1 MVIFPNAKINIGL
14 NIIGKRSDGFH
25 DLETIFYPV
34 AVKDVLEIISSEN
47 EADQDIIFTSSGN
60 EINVTDK
67 DNLCVKAFHLIKNDF
82 SQVPAIKMHLHK
94 HIPMGAGMG
103 GGSADASSVLLLLNK
118 QFNLNISENKLH
130 EYALKLGSDC
140 PFFINNKPS
149 FAVGRGEKLQ
159 PINIDLS
166 GYKIL
171 IINPGIHV
179 NTGEAFQ
186 ELDYNNFSAPGEL
199 QQNIQTDIHTWKT
212 FIKNDFEL
220 SVFKKFSEIAAIKS
234 KLYEAGAIFSSM
246 SGSGSA
252 VFGIFSK
259 YSTAENIK
267 FPPHYFCQLV

>member
-34 AVKDVLEIISSEN
+34 AVKDVLEIISSKN

-82 SQVPAIKMHLHK
+82 PQLPAVKMHLHK
-94 HIPMGAGMG
+94 HIPIGAGMG
-103 GGSADASSVLLLLNK
+103 GGSADASSVLLLLDK
-118 QFNLNISENKLH
+118 QFNLNISENKLQ

-140 PFFINNKPS
+140 PFFIYNKPS
-149 FAVGRGEKLQ
+149 FAAGRGEKLATL
-159 PINIDLS
+159 NIDLS
-166 GYKIL
+166 GCKIL
-171 IINPGIHV
+171 IIHPGIHV
-179 NTGEAFQ
+179 NTGEAFKK
-186 ELDYNNFSAPGEL
+186 LNYNNFSAPGEL
-199 QQNIQTDIHTWKT
+199 QQYIQTDIYNWKT
-212 FIKNDFEL
+212 CIKNDFEI
-220 SVFKKFSEIAAIKS
+220 SVFKKYPEIAAIKS
-234 KLYEAGAIFSSM
+234 KLYEAGAIYSSM

-259 YSTAENIK
+259 DSTAENIK

>member
-34 AVKDVLEIISSEN
+34 AVKDVLEIISSKN

-82 SQVPAIKMHLHK
+82 PQLPAVKMHLHK
-94 HIPMGAGMG
+94 HIPIGAGMG
-103 GGSADASSVLLLLNK
+103 GGSADASSVLLLLDK
-118 QFNLNISENKLH
+118 QFNLNISENKLQ

-140 PFFINNKPS
+140 PFFIYNKPS
-149 FAVGRGEKLQ
+149 FAAGRGEKLATL
-159 PINIDLS
+159 NIDLS

-171 IINPGIHV
+171 IIHPGIHV
-179 NTGEAFQ
+179 NTGEAFK
-186 ELDYNNFSAPGEL
+186 ELNYNNFSAPGEL
-199 QQNIQTDIHTWKT
+199 QPYIQTDIYNWKT
-212 FIKNDFEL
+212 CIKNDFEI
-220 SVFKKFSEIAAIKS
+220 SVFKKYPEIAAIKS
-234 KLYEAGAIFSSM
+234 KLYEAGAIYSSM

-259 YSTAENIK
+259 DSTAENIK